1 MRKDP
6 GADRHILVVEDE
18 AINRSVLARQLAMV
32 GVAAEM
38 AVDGDDGL
46 LRWREGDFAL
56 VLSDLHMPVKDGFA
70 LVRAIRAEEGA
81 GPRTPVLA
89 FSADARVGQAER
101 AREAGF
107 DAFLTKPLQLEGLRA
122 VLGRWMA
129 QAPPP
134 GTRRVPAAAAMPRAE
149 AVFDV
154 HALREIVGDEPSV
167 MVEIV
172 AYFDTVATG
181 IRAELLRAAA
191 SGDAAEAVMLAHRLK
206 SSSRSVGALPLGRL
220 CAVLEDEGATATGS
234 TGSLVSMVADVVDA
248 LDAALHAMRGWRGAG
263 PAAAEWQNARNWL

>member
-1 MRKDP
+1 MRNDP
-6 GADRHILVVEDE
+6 GTGRHILVVEDE
-18 AINRSVLARQLAMV
+18 AMNRSVLSRQLAMV

-38 AVDGDDGL
+38 AVNGDEGL

-56 VLSDLHMPVKDGFA
+56 VLSDLHMPIKDGFA
-70 LVRAIRAEEGA
+70 MVREIRAEEGG

-89 FSADARVGQAER
+89 FSADARLGQAER

-107 DAFLTKPLQLEGLRA
+107 DAFLAKPLQLEGLRA

-129 QAPPP
+129 HAPPP
-134 GTRRVPAAAAMPRAE
+134 GTRGVPPAGATPAPV

-154 HALREIVGDEPSV
+154 HALREIVGDEPLV

-191 SGDAAEAVMLAHRLK
+191 NGDAGEAVMLAHRLK

-220 CAVLEDEGATATGS
+220 CAMLEEQGGAAGS
-234 TGSLVSMVADVVDA
+234 SEALAAMVSEVVGA
-248 LDAALHAMRGWRGAG
+248 LDAALAAMRVWRGAQ
-263 PAAAEWQNARNWL
+263 PAAGEWQITRNWL